1 MRLILIRHG
10 QTPHNVTGA
19 LDTGFPGAGLTPL
32 GTAQAR
38 AVPDALKSERV
49 AGIYTSRLV
58 RTQLTATPLAERH
71 GLDLQVQPGL
81 EEVTAGALEMRSDP
95 DSVHAYVET
104 LIGWM
109 HGDLSRTMPGGISG
123 EEFHDGYDA
132 ALRGIAANH
141 DDDATVAVVSHGA
154 AIRVYTS
161 LAARLD
167 PAESTRLW
175 MQNTGM
181 GVLEGHPDDGWE
193 LTDWHPEPLG
203 GHLLADP
210 AAHDVTGES
219 VAEAEADTR

>member
-38 AVPDALKSERV
+38 AVPRALRHERV
-49 AGIYTSRLV
+49 EGIFTSRLV
-58 RTQLTATPLAERH
+58 RTQLTAGPLSDAHR
-71 GLDLQVQPGL
+71 LDMQVREGL
-81 EEVTAGALEMRSDP
+81 EEVTAGSLEMRSDP
-95 DSVHAYVET
+95 DAVRTYIET

-109 HGDLSRTMPGGISG
+109 HGDLQRRMPGGISG
-123 EEFHDGYDA
+123 EEFLDGYDA
-132 ALRGIAANH
+132 ALRDIAADH
-141 DDDATVAVVSHGA
+141 DDDATVAVFSHGA

-167 PAESTRLW
+167 PAESTHLW

-181 GVLEGHPDDGWE
+181 GVLQGDPDSGWE

-203 GHLLADP
+203 GNALEDP
-210 AAHDVTGES
+210 DAHDVTGEA
-219 VAEAEADTR
+219 VVDVEAERR